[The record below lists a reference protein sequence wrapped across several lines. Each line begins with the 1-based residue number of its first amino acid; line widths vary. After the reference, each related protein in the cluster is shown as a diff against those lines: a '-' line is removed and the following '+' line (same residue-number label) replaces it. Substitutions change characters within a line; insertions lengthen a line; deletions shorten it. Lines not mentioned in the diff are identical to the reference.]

1 MVSSIHVSEWGP
13 NNMNKEYNNIPK
25 EKFVLVNENK
35 KLHDKELVTK
45 PIGFFKDAMHR
56 FAKNKGSIVGAI
68 VIGILVLYAIIV
80 PIFSRYTVSYNDN
93 YYSFILPKVFDNENF
108 DFLDGAKNQTTNL
121 TTFINNY
128 AKGLETGHNA
138 IKRQEYKYNEETGMY
153 SYRLD
158 TYQNVGN
165 VFMSSINRADYF
177 ALQDY
182 QDATGIQII
191 YPITDP
197 TLRPKAQKN
206 LKDANFWYKTVED
219 GTSND
224 LPSDYTFNEDGT
236 ITLTNIYQKFSVPM
250 MISSGDINEAAYI
263 IPETKDSGFAL
274 KMVVRKAIR
283 DEDDNIVS
291 FEEKTAGYI
300 NAIYD
305 RELNSTETVGTF
317 EEASVYTF
325 DATHNT
331 FLVNISGHED
341 ASEDGNYF
349 FGLPTK
355 QGSAALLLKESQFTE
370 TIKELCKKND
380 VIDAGKT
387 YYTKDD
393 KDNYVLVTDP
403 KQADILKYYWD
414 TGVLAYI
421 PFSLY
426 DANDNLVTSPVSG
439 TNYFFGVRRTST
451 SYEDFFCGSFISGKF
466 SAITAISNAVKV
478 SFVNDGT
485 GYKLGIPGTKKGTKL
500 YVKVDVEGNNYSF
513 STKNNSSDGT
523 TFNFDSVKKCLSL
536 DLTGFT
542 DTSLNGTYYLSYVN
556 STDDFFESSI
566 TLLKEDALNDNAFV
580 LSLSEVVED
589 GVSSLEP
596 VSSIDVSKSYRLFHR
611 RPIESYITFYIDGE
625 FNGDHYYSKMRIEGE
640 DEYLYDYAI
649 QKNGGA
655 QYEIRVNYYE
665 YYRYYHKMI
674 LKDRISEPYFI
685 FGTTATGQ
693 DIFTCL
699 ASGARFSFILAIIVA
714 SVNLVVG
721 AIYGALE
728 GYYGGKVD
736 MIMERIVEILSAV
749 PFMIVITLLKYHMK
763 GSSQALILFISFFL
777 TGWIG
782 MSGTV
787 RMQFYRF
794 KNQEYVL
801 ASRTLGAKDPRIMF
815 KHIFPNALGTIVTS
829 SVLVIPG
836 MIFSETSLSYLGII
850 NLNSGNMTSV
860 GTLLANAQPYLT
872 TSPHMILFPAIF
884 ISLLML
890 CFNLFGNGLRDAFNP
905 SLRGTED

>member
-1 MVSSIHVSEWGP
+1 
-13 NNMNKEYNNIPK
+13 MNKEYNNIPK

-80 PIFSRYTVSYNDN
+80 PIFSNYTVSYNDN
-93 YYSFILPKVFDNENF
+93 YYSFILPKIFNNENI

-197 TLRPKAQKN
+197 ALRPKAQKN

-224 LPSDYTFNEDGT
+224 LPADYTFNEDGT
-236 ITLTNIYQKFSVPM
+236 VTLTNIYKKFSVPM
-250 MISSGDINEAAYI
+250 MISSGDINEAAYVV
-263 IPETKDSGFAL
+263 PETKGSGFAL
-274 KMVVRKAIR
+274 KLVIR
-283 DEDDNIVS
+283 TALKDEDNNITGFDESV
-291 FEEKTAGYI
+291 AGYI
-300 NAIYD
+300 NALYD
-305 RELNSTETVGTF
+305 RELNSTETVATL
-317 EEASVYTF
+317 EEASIYTY
-325 DATHNT
+325 DTTTKT
-331 FLVNISGHED
+331 FLVNISGHEE
-341 ASEDGNYF
+341 ASEDGDYF
-349 FGLPTK
+349 FALPTR
-355 QGSAALLLKESQFTE
+355 QGSAALLLKSDRFDE
-370 TIKELCKKND
+370 TIKDKCKKTD

-387 YYTKDD
+387 YYTLEGE
-393 KDNYVLVTDP
+393 NYVLVTDP
-403 KQADILKYYWD
+403 KQENIENYYYE
-414 TGVLAYI
+414 TGIKAYI

-426 DANDNLVTSPVSG
+426 DEEDNLVDTPVAG
-439 TNYFFGVRRTST
+439 TNYFFGVRRSST
-451 SYEDFFCGSFISGKF
+451 RYSDYFVGQLMNGKF
-466 SAITAISNAVKV
+466 SAPTVITNSIII
-478 SFVNDGT
+478 SFVEDGT
-485 GYKLGIPGTKKGTKL
+485 GFKLGVPGLKKGTTE
-500 YVKVDVEGNNYSF
+500 YVKVDVNGNDYAF
-513 STKNNSSDGT
+513 SGKTNSADGS
-523 TFNFDSVKKCLSL
+523 TFNFDAVKKCLSI
-536 DLTGFT
+536 DLNGFT
-542 DTSLNGTYYLSYVN
+542 DATLNGTYYLSYDN
-556 STDDFFESSI
+556 TDTAAI
-566 TLLKEDALNDNAFV
+566 RLLKEEAITGNIYA
-580 LSLSEVVED
+580 LSLAVIPDDPNASIV
-589 GVSSLEP
+589 LEP
-596 VSSIDVSKSYRLFHR
+596 VDSVSATRTYRLFHR
-611 RPIESYITFYIDGE
+611 QPVESHVTFYIDGQ

-640 DEYLYDYAI
+640 EEYLYDYAI

-699 ASGARFSFILAIIVA
+699 ASGARFSFVLAIIVA

-721 AIYGALE
+721 AIYGAIE

-736 MIMERIVEILSAV
+736 MILERIVEILSAV

-829 SVLVIPG
+829 CVLVIPG

-850 NLNSGNMTSV
+850 NLNTGDMTSV

-872 TSPHMILFPAIF
+872 TSPHMILFPAVF